1 MIWRDGLDILFHHNE
16 FLKHAK
22 YVVLKRRKI
31 TKDYNVIFD
40 YILFK
45 YIQILNDLV
54 KYTR

>member
-1 MIWRDGLDILFHHNE
+1 MIWRDGLEILFHHNE
-16 FLKHAK
+16 FFKHAK